1 MTNGYNCSNG
11 YKIGSKCRVKC
22 RAGHR
27 HNNGDEVTCLP
38 GAVWSGQDQ
47 ECEPIP
53 KSCPLKVE
61 IEGNFCPI
69 SLIFSRKLHCQV
81 YTLNKTKN
89 RRWPC
94 ILRWK

>member
-61 IEGNFCPI
+61 IEGNFSPTN
-69 SLIFSRKLHCQV
+69 LIFSRKF
-81 YTLNKTKN
+81 K
-89 RRWPC
+89 
-94 ILRWK
+94 